1 MKKLLIIIAF
11 LIKFFSIVLGL
22 GIILTTIGNLYNL
35 PTPSVLDCI
44 LIAIGGLLI
53 TFKINFKS

>member
-44 LIAIGGLLI
+44 LIEIGGLLI
-53 TFKINFKS
+53 TFKINFKL